1 MKSLWDRFWMWSN
14 YLTLHVF
21 GLEADPMNKI
31 RSSGVFQFEAL
42 LSEVFFLSCGFSFT
56 AFFLHHNNIWRVQL
70 WQVHLGLSWTW
81 LNLAQWKWIVWDC
94 PNLTRIRSHQISIGE
109 SHFPVKWVKKK
120 SSLQFFFF
128 TLTCIGKLEVGLR
141 LGDIEVLL
149 STITCTI
156 KSGCW
161 IFRIFD
167 HFDQT
172 SKGTATQ
179 RRPNCIR
186 RTHSPLS
193 KRETPSTSSP
203 ICWLLLPLYLFIF
216 LLVKILCHKSKR
228 TDIKTWLSKHQTSRL
243 LHVLGHPYSSSP
255 RYSGLEERFQKLI
268 LLASVHC
275 DEDEVTTTM
284 KEHLMERL
292 PLSGVVNVA
301 RYIGLSGSG
310 WYPTRSNMISKDP
323 SSWIWWSWTMV

>member
-1 MKSLWDRFWMWSN
+1 MKSLWDRFLMWSN

-255 RYSGLEERFQKLI
+255 RYSGLEEMF
-268 LLASVHC
+268 
-275 DEDEVTTTM
+275 
-284 KEHLMERL
+284 
-292 PLSGVVNVA
+292 
-301 RYIGLSGSG
+301 
-310 WYPTRSNMISKDP
+310 
-323 SSWIWWSWTMV
+323 